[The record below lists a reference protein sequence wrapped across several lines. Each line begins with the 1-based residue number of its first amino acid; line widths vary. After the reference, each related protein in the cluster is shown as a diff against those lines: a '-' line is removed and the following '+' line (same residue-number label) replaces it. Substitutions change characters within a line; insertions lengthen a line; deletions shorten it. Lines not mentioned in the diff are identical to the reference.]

1 MPLKFEEVEPLFK
14 PESQHVVGAAM
25 EVLNLIGHGFHEK
38 PYENAL
44 AVEFGLCGIPCIQQK
59 PFEIFYKNEKVGDYV
74 PDLVVF
80 EKIIVDTKVIDQITD
95 REVGQMMN
103 YLKVTGLK
111 LGYILNFKKPKLEW
125 KRIVL

>member
-1 MPLKFEEVEPLFK
+1 MPLDFDGVEPLFK
-14 PESQHVVGAAM
+14 AESQQVVGAAM
-25 EVLNLIGHGFHEK
+25 EVLNAVGHGFHEK

-44 AVEFGLCGIPCIQQK
+44 AVEFGLRGIPCVQQK

-80 EKIIVDTKVIDQITD
+80 DKIIVDTKVIDQITD

-111 LGYILNFKKPKLEW
+111 LGYILNFKNPKLEW